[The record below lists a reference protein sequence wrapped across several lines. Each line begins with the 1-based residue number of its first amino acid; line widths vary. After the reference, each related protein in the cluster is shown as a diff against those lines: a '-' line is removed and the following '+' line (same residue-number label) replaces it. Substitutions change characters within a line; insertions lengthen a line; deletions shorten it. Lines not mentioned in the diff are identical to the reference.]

1 MIGNGLLASPKDA
14 ALGAALIVVLLF
26 VFAALWLLTGLKK
39 CPSDKILVVIGKLP
53 KDANGCP
60 QTSICVHG
68 GAVFVVPLLQKHYY
82 LDLNPLVCPV
92 EIKKVVF
99 SDDRT
104 AEMSFVF
111 TVAISVEPEKMKIAA
126 ERLLLLPRER
136 IRELAS
142 EILCGQIRLAAE
154 ETKSECVKE
163 DRDSFLLAL
172 CERASGEI
180 GKIGLIFVNAH
191 LEYLCEE
198 NEKSRD

>member
-1 MIGNGLLASPKDA
+1 
-14 ALGAALIVVLLF
+14 
-26 VFAALWLLTGLKK
+26 
-39 CPSDKILVVIGKLP
+39 
-53 KDANGCP
+53 
-60 QTSICVHG
+60 
-68 GAVFVVPLLQKHYY
+68 
-82 LDLNPLVCPV
+82 
-92 EIKKVVF
+92 
-99 SDDRT
+99 
-104 AEMSFVF
+104 MSFVF

-142 EILCGQIRLAAE
+142 EIFRGQIRLAAA
-154 ETKSECVKE
+154 ETKIECVKE

-180 GKIGLIFVNAH
+180 EKIGLIFVNAN

>member
-1 MIGNGLLASPKDA
+1 MFQAQIFL
-14 ALGAALIVVLLF
+14 
-26 VFAALWLLTGLKK
+26 
-39 CPSDKILVVIGKLP
+39 
-53 KDANGCP
+53 
-60 QTSICVHG
+60 
-68 GAVFVVPLLQKHYY
+68 LLQKHYY

-142 EILCGQIRLAAE
+142 EILCGQIRLAAD

-180 GKIGLIFVNAH
+180 GKIGLIFVNAN

>member
-1 MIGNGLLASPKDA
+1 
-14 ALGAALIVVLLF
+14 
-26 VFAALWLLTGLKK
+26 
-39 CPSDKILVVIGKLP
+39 
-53 KDANGCP
+53 
-60 QTSICVHG
+60 
-68 GAVFVVPLLQKHYY
+68 
-82 LDLNPLVCPV
+82 
-92 EIKKVVF
+92 
-99 SDDRT
+99 
-104 AEMSFVF
+104 MSFVF

-163 DRDSFLLAL
+163 DRTPFFSRSAK
-172 CERASGEI
+172 ASGEI
-180 GKIGLIFVNAH
+180 GKIGLIFVNAN